1 MLQVLIALR
10 KCAVKNEEDAEM
22 AHAVAAH
29 LVRALADYKD
39 YTGIARRVLDLDP
52 YSLNCWIWIR
62 ILKTDPDADPSVLQ
76 GLKFEKVIEKH
87 LFSSYF
93 PFLMIKVKK
102 N

>member
-1 MLQVLIALR
+1 MLIALR

-39 YTGIARRVLDLDP
+39 YTGGHIFYR
-52 YSLNCWIWIR
+52 YSTYE
-62 ILKTDPDADPSVLQ
+62 ILLCTRK
-76 GLKFEKVIEKH
+76 I
-87 LFSSYF
+87 LFSGCRADFFY
-93 PFLMIKVKK
+93 